1 MSERLIEFAEAGAK
15 AQRIK
20 TAAHVVLRVD
30 LHLNLGKDIVTDAKD
45 TGCDLIAM
53 ASHVSGVKSTFLL
66 LTLHCQFLRSI
77 RRLFSGLS
85 AMFKILFCYG
95 RH

>member
-15 AQRIK
+15 APRIK
-20 TAAHVVLRVD
+20 TA
-30 LHLNLGKDIVTDAKD
+30 TKD
-45 TGCDLIAM
+45 TECDLISM
-53 ASHVSGVKSTFLL
+53 ASYVSGAKSTFLL